1 MTKTKLYELSDL
13 GQSVWLDYIH
23 RSLIRSG
30 GLQAYVDQGLRGVTS
45 NPTIFEK
52 AITES
57 DIYDDQIRELAESGK
72 SPEEICEELMIEDT
86 RLGAEV
92 LRPVYDETSGVDG
105 YFSLEVN
112 PHLAHDTEGSTATAL
127 RLAKA
132 VDHPNVMIKIP
143 ATVEGLPAIQ
153 AVTAEGHN
161 VNITLMFSIEQYEQV
176 ADAFLSGLERRVA
189 MFHDL
194 KPVVSVASFFVSRV
208 DTKVD
213 ALLDKINTPEARA
226 LQGKIAIANAK
237 VAYQRFQEIFQGDRW
252 DQLVKK
258 GANPQRV
265 LYGSTGTKNPKYS
278 DVLYVDNL
286 IGPDTVNTIPP
297 ETLDAFLDHGK
308 VALTLERDLEEAH
321 TQLARLEKLGINLNE
336 ITRQLLDEGVK
347 KFEQSFDK
355 LTETISKKQAKLV
368 TA

>member
-1 MTKTKLYELSDL
+1 
-13 GQSVWLDYIH
+13 
-23 RSLIRSG
+23 
-30 GLQAYVDQGLRGVTS
+30 
-45 NPTIFEK
+45 
-52 AITES
+52 
-57 DIYDDQIRELAESGK
+57 
-72 SPEEICEELMIEDT
+72 
-86 RLGAEV
+86 
-92 LRPVYDETSGVDG
+92 
-105 YFSLEVN
+105 
-112 PHLAHDTEGSTATAL
+112 
-127 RLAKA
+127 
-132 VDHPNVMIKIP
+132 
-143 ATVEGLPAIQ
+143 
-153 AVTAEGHN
+153 
-161 VNITLMFSIEQYEQV
+161 
-176 ADAFLSGLERRVA
+176 
-189 MFHDL
+189 
-194 KPVVSVASFFVSRV
+194 V